1 MAANSTFRS
10 SLHGFNRKDVVQYLE
25 YMTNQHRAQLEQLHN
40 QLMAAHARIRE
51 LEQAAAVAPAPA
63 VPIPT
68 EAEELAVYRR
78 AERTERQAQERARQV
93 YAQANSVL
101 AEATGK
107 AEEVSDRIG
116 AMADQLAE
124 QLNQYRQVVLSTK
137 DTFQA
142 SAASLAAAQTEE

>member
-1 MAANSTFRS
+1 MAMNSTFRS
-10 SLHGFNRKDVVQYLE
+10 SFHGFNRKDVVQYLE
-25 YMTNQHRAQLEQLHN
+25 YMTNQHKSQLEQMNN
-40 QLMAAHARIRE
+40 QLMAANARIRE
-51 LEQAAAVAPAPA
+51 LEQMITAPAPS

-68 EAEELAVYRR
+68 EAEELEVYRR

-93 YAQANSVL
+93 YEKANSVL

-107 AEEVSDRIG
+107 AEEVSDQIG

-142 SAASLAAAQTEE
+142 SAASLAAVQAEK